1 MRRVGVILDDFDPFR
16 FDHLNLANAA
26 KEAHG
31 LEKLIF
37 VPLPLPEKKE
47 KSQNHARIDQR
58 YRMCMIGLMGQNSME
73 MIPYGL
79 VYQAESALSLIRKI
93 RRAYTDAKCFFILSA
108 QALLRLAS
116 QPQFKGVRDS
126 AFICWRTPDFKADDI
141 LSALMREGLD
151 ISVADVPGGLMADR
165 DCRRQIAALV
175 DPDWMDRREI
185 AYIASEG
192 AYLPDG
198 KKQLKKMLTTHRW
211 EHSLGVQQVSIRLA
225 LTYGGNI
232 LKVSQAALYHD
243 CAKCMTVKE
252 MRRIAEAHHL
262 TASAEVLH
270 SGALLHGPVGA
281 VIAKEQFSVTD
292 AEVLDAIRFHT
303 TGREN
308 MTLTDLIVFVA
319 DAIEPNREDYDGL
332 ERIRALSRVSLRDA
346 ALCSLYTTKKFVSS
360 RGREYDEQGLKT
372 IAWLEG
378 TLNEQE
384 KEWMKDIAK
393 PI

>member
-1 MRRVGVILDDFDPFR
+1 MRRVGVFLDDFDPFR
-16 FDHLNLANAA
+16 FDHLNLAAAA

-37 VPLPLPEKKE
+37 VPLPLPDKKE
-47 KSQNHARIDQR
+47 KSISHARIDQR
-58 YRMCMIGLMGQNSME
+58 YRMCMIGLMGQSGME

-108 QALLRLAS
+108 QTLLRLAA
-116 QPQFKGVRDS
+116 QPQFKGIRDS
-126 AFICWRTPDFKADDI
+126 AFICFRTPDFKADGV
-141 LSALMREGLD
+141 LSSLVREGLD
-151 ISVADVPGGLMADR
+151 ISEVRLQQELLSDR
-165 DCRRQIAALV
+165 DCCRQFAALT
-175 DPDWMDRREI
+175 DPAWMDRRVI
-185 AYIASEG
+185 AYIALEG
-192 AYLPDG
+192 AYLPDER
-198 KKQLKKMLTTHRW
+198 KQLRKMLTTHRW
-211 EHSLGVQQVSIRLA
+211 EHSLGVQQTSIRLA

-232 LKVSQAALYHD
+232 LKASQAGLYHD
-243 CAKCMTVKE
+243 CAKCLTVKE
-252 MRRIAEAHHL
+252 MRHIAEVHHL
-262 TASAEVLH
+262 TNSAEVLH

-281 VIAKEQFSVTD
+281 VIAKERFSITD
-292 AEVLDAIRFHT
+292 GEVLDAIRFHT

-319 DAIEPNREDYDGL
+319 DAIEPNRENYEGL
-332 ERIRALSRVSLRDA
+332 ERIRALARLSLKAA
-346 ALCSLYTTKKFVSS
+346 ALCSLYTTKKFISS

-378 TLNEQE
+378 ELNEQE
-384 KEWMKDIAK
+384 KEWMKDVVK